1 MPQILRLAFAILVA
15 MPASAGVSFSGTF
28 YNSPNDANSV
38 VAADLNRDGL
48 PDMVVASGNT
58 VSVYLATGA
67 GNFGAEKD
75 YIVASTAVLGNL
87 TAADLNADGAL
98 DLIVSKQNAAQ
109 LSILWNNGDGTF
121 RSGPA
126 IKLTSPGS
134 FDLGDFNH
142 DGILDIATVEC
153 TSVYPI
159 SCSFNSYKGKGSGVF
174 SRVQTVKLP
183 NLAGQTQVADMDG
196 DGTPDVV
203 LMFATQVL
211 IFWGK
216 GDATFSGP
224 THLNPNTSDD
234 VESFAIAD
242 FTNDSKLDVVID
254 TGVNLS
260 TFTGCVSGGQWFYK
274 NVGARKFSLLWHSGG
289 GCTFLNPIDMN
300 GDLNEDLIEQNG
312 DPDAGFFG
320 GILGNG
326 DGTFRAPQSPSFPN
340 QGGGVVYVRDLN
352 LDSRDDYIVREA
364 FSEIVVGLQ
373 TGGSKSC
380 KPPGSAKLTAK
391 ICTPL
396 AGATV
401 SSPVLVQAAGNSPAG
416 VTQLQVWIDGVKQAV
431 KWHDEISK
439 KFTLAPGTH
448 RIAVAANDKYI
459 GTAKTSITV
468 NVP

>member
-1 MPQILRLAFAILVA
+1 MSRLLSLAFAVLAA
-15 MPASAGVSFSGTF
+15 MPASAGVSFTGTF
-28 YNSPNDANSV
+28 YNAPNDPNGV
-38 VAADLNRDGL
+38 VSADFDRDGL
-48 PDMVVASGNT
+48 PDMAVASGNT
-58 VSVYLATGA
+58 ISVYLATSPGK
-67 GNFGAEKD
+67 FGAEKD
-75 YIVASTAVLGNL
+75 YIVSSTAFLGNL
-87 TAADLNADGAL
+87 IAADLNADGAL
-98 DLIVSKQNAAQ
+98 DLIVSKQNAAEI
-109 LSILWNNGDGTF
+109 SILWNNGDGTF
-121 RSGPA
+121 RSGPNV
-126 IKLTSPGS
+126 KLGSPAS
-134 FDLGDFNH
+134 FDIGDFDH

-159 SCSFNSYKGKGSGVF
+159 SCSLNSYKGKGNGVF
-174 SRVQTVKLP
+174 SKVQTIKLS
-183 NLAGQTQVADMDG
+183 NLAGATQVADMDG
-196 DGTPDVV
+196 DGIPDVV
-203 LMFATQVL
+203 LTFATQIL

-260 TFTGCVSGGQWFYK
+260 TFTGCVSGGAWFYK
-274 NVGARKFSLLWHSGG
+274 NLGARKFSLLWHSGG
-289 GCTFLNPIDMN
+289 GCTFLNAIDMN

-320 GILGNG
+320 GALGNG
-326 DGTFRAPQSPSFPN
+326 DGTFRTPQSPSFPN
-340 QGGGVVYVRDLN
+340 QVGGVVYVRDLN
-352 LDSRDDYIVREA
+352 LDSRDDYIVGEA
-364 FSEIVVGLQ
+364 FSEIVVALQ

-380 KPPGSAKLTAK
+380 KPPASAKLAAK
-391 ICTPL
+391 ICVPA

-416 VTQLQVWIDGVKQAV
+416 VAQLQIWIDGVKQAV

-439 KFTLAPGTH
+439 KFTLPPGTH

-468 NVP
+468 KVP